1 MLAFAQQCSRYIHPG
16 QVVFLQGDLGAGKT
30 TLAKGLLA
38 GWGITEVVRSPT
50 FTLVESYSLPD
61 YAVHHFD
68 LYRLESAEELEMIGA
83 REMFS
88 QQSICLIEW
97 PDKVSGFLPVPD
109 VRFAITYGGLGRV
122 IELSGEGAKNFD
134 LQKKYDGSKAN

>member
-1 MLAFAQQCSRYIHPG
+1 MLTFARQCSRYIQAG

-38 GWGITEVVRSPT
+38 GWGVTEVVCSPT
-50 FTLVESYSLPD
+50 FTLVESYIL
-61 YAVHHFD
+61 AEIEVHHFD

-88 QQSICLIEW
+88 LQSICLIEW
-97 PDKVSGFLPVPD
+97 PDKAAGFLPVPD
-109 VRFAITYGGLGRV
+109 VRFTITYRGTGRY
-122 IELSGEGAKNFD
+122 IELSGDGVKNFD
-134 LQKKYDGSKAN
+134 LQ